1 MAKLNKSARRV
12 LVVLGGIPLIVIGV
26 LLMFLPGPGIPV
38 LLLGLFVLS
47 LEFEWAKRYMD
58 RLKETQQKAIE
69 KAKAR
74 KNRRKSKNT

>member
-1 MAKLNKSARRV
+1 
-12 LVVLGGIPLIVIGV
+12 VVLGGIPLIVIGV